1 VVVETL
7 IECLCCGQQRPYTTG
22 PGRHQES
29 GECPRCRYVGWAFVE
44 DVSESLRRVLRDRPP
59 EYRTLRTVYQA

>member
-1 VVVETL
+1 MVVETL
-7 IECLCCGQQRPYTTG
+7 IECLCCGQQRSYRTL
-22 PGRHQES
+22 PGHHREP

-59 EYRTLRTVYQA
+59 EYRTLRAVYQA